1 MANSPTIASQTIA
14 EAVENSLN
22 AFNIISR
29 KTLEAVSYDETIKC
43 KIIDI
48 TNRDLGEYRVTDGVS
63 TYTAYSDNTDY
74 YNGCLVWV
82 TVPQGNY
89 SNQKLITG
97 KYIESDNSEP
107 YTYVSPLDS
116 FIDLTSNLIEPG
128 AVQETGLVANGVNIG
143 KPKEIELWSIQ
154 GRQLVGYERLAI
166 QGSFKSALKALNVK
180 YGTYGLRLDIF
191 GREMGTPQTSNDR
204 TVYSIE
210 LNTNDFF
217 GDPYNFE
224 TFYPQVKVVDISMIK
239 CIDSMVLTAY
249 QGQNFYVS
257 ENHPLTYSGAQ
268 IENTD
273 LSNIWVD
280 SPYISLGYALDKFE
294 TDTVLLY
301 SLDSS
306 TYASFLSEDTK
317 ERLCQALKREN
328 FNSDEEYEDAKI
340 RLKTDDGVI
349 NDTLQLLNKKTM
361 NVRWVHFEEG
371 SDKPTIIGPDLSLIN
386 NNDNSVLPP
395 GAVLHWY
402 HYRLEEGVKDPL
414 AGVYWEEISS
424 DADDEHP
431 YNIFR
436 KTYYP
441 DIELQSEKFKV
452 IIEMPSQEMVA
463 QSIYNSYGD
472 REVFW
477 DTEVDPPVNYYPEG
491 EHLLENETY
500 YEWVNRGLDTLEQKK
515 MEVVTTLGSQ
525 RKLEALEDE
534 IYEEYLAALEEAGLE
549 ATQAEA
555 NSINEVY
562 RKKMMNVKLS
572 LEEKRDIYVN
582 LYNGILKALSGVI
595 YYYSDIL
602 EFTNEDQLPNM
613 KTFDLIRGLQLT
625 VDDDYHGNY
634 RIYNEEGQILSKKE
648 SQKKRTITA
657 NWTSI
662 VTGDRGLDGI
672 ERIEWHIPVDNTMI
686 EYPAEGI
693 EYSAYDEYPIETQ
706 IDYDLIRSR
715 LRTYNKEQNTYEPV
729 PTSATN
735 WERTKKYYIKN
746 TTTYSPPAPEQP
758 EFLIV
763 RAGRTFE
770 GHEPGTEEPS
780 SSGQV
785 FRIKEFYNQT
795 LVNNTIRCVV
805 WKNNRK
811 YEAEL
816 PLTFGPVGTNGTD
829 YTFELEIANKV
840 QALTAGQ
847 SRPESSVVIIP
858 HLYDYTGQDI
868 IQQYKNKLKY
878 SWWSPTSPTIEIE
891 GTSQKAGDQEYWTSS
906 ESDGS
911 IVLTLPQEVTI
922 EEAQYHI
929 LYAEL
934 TNAVDIG
941 YQNDEGGIQHITLT
955 TFRPIPVRAQ
965 ERYVSIDGAD
975 RVSYNSSGVNPSYY
989 KDPYYIYV
997 YHNKRTIPIEEELD
1011 EEGNHASECPVYWEV
1026 ALGSDTVGAIAGSV
1040 ARKFYP
1046 TLSEQNALIP
1056 PSFFLQDNGK
1066 QVAVNC
1072 CTGTGANKQIL
1083 WTQPLYIYQNSYT
1096 SALLNSWDGKLTVDE
1111 ESGIILSTAVGA
1123 GAKDEK
1129 NRYNGVLMGDLRGV
1143 DQTPTFGL
1151 YGYNEGVQSFGLKID
1166 GTAFIGKSGK
1176 GQINF
1181 DGNSGRISSL
1191 SYNLVPDE
1199 PQGMLIDLDDG
1210 YVDMYGADLQG
1221 VYYTN
1226 GEEGKDY
1233 SIDEVLQYQLSIL
1246 QNEIQSYNNKKQGLN
1261 EWADKVAIQREN
1273 NRINRAQS
1281 KLNQARETIAA
1292 FQEFVD
1298 SGESLNDFQKLKW
1311 LQDHSATHLIN
1322 DDVFTPHYQQS
1333 GSHVRISVTD
1343 PYFIITS
1350 ENEQDLIHIGKDE
1363 YFLQTDDYISE
1374 EDAKEKDPEDG
1385 YGQGFKINLRGKRKD
1400 KNGNIIEDD
1409 PDGFIEGY
1417 NFKLKGVNNGQIESS
1432 ATMKD
1437 SYFELNSSGSPF
1449 LTVHYKNTDKDKI
1462 KILQDK
1468 GLIPYTDYKLDN
1480 SGKKIKDENGND
1492 IIRGVNTEEFIEKD
1506 LILVSKDDFYL
1517 QSWNYIPAEFEVSE
1531 ISGYKTHRVKRP
1543 GSGVLLDLT
1552 GGKLYGHDFE
1562 ISTVDSGENDTE
1574 DDATLNTILSKYAGS
1589 YVRLSSSGDPYFRIH
1604 YQHEGYEKYP
1614 TDDDEAVK
1622 VSQDL
1627 DIINISKSAYTIASK
1642 DFQLP
1647 NKTEKK
1653 PGRGIR
1659 FDLEGDHQLSLTR
1672 NGKANR
1678 GSFIEAYS
1686 FGLDA
1691 YRPGLVQQDPTS
1703 RIRINSAASGL
1714 LDLEALNVTNKGELT
1729 VPTVN
1734 HNYLSLPSHTYTQE
1748 QIWKV
1753 IDERFTN
1760 PTAYEAMLA
1769 VREGDHNYCPI
1780 DKISVLYYD
1789 NPLNIGGLFS
1799 VSWDGKVTMGWLEA
1813 IQGGRIGPFMIR
1825 EKALYSNNGLLANG
1839 QNFYDKNGNP
1849 LTEPDGVFGGKGGV
1863 YLGRDGLSVRDKFV
1877 VYKYP
1882 INKPGTFDKTETH
1895 TLKFPIGVDSE
1906 TGEIKY
1912 QEPYI
1917 YDFVETSYYSDEEKK
1932 QYFEDLNGGVYD
1944 QLFRTVNDN
1953 NYLLQNLSF
1962 YLNGNSVLNGKTAI
1976 NGNTYIMGHLQ
1987 IGEPAN
1993 LIGETMDKTNNSTV
2007 IYANTAVYGIF
2018 RTTGKTYVGAV
2029 DAKWHTEGQALRDTA
2044 RDDRKA
2050 LDIGRN
2056 AKNPDLGFYVYRNSY
2071 IAGYLKVAG
2080 SMVVGDANAAELANT
2095 YTKKKYDEVDLH
2107 GDFTAYVINSKF
2119 YGDVEVAAGFVA
2131 GSLKTDGIASP
2142 SSYKFPEVPT
2152 RGGEGTAPG
2161 SGIQAKYIFLG
2172 RNPTAAEVKGH
2183 KDVQSNLEIYAN
2195 TEQWGS
2201 FIAGRQGEKIE
2212 LYACSDYANSRDSVH
2227 SAHLIMN
2234 NEGIKIRTYKDK
2246 PFELLTNGGNVTIDG
2261 RETSGTGATVGGS
2274 IFIYGGTGAQKD
2286 ILLSAGDDF
2295 IKFEGYNDG
2304 ALGKRSKLIIKSTGS
2319 FSLTIKGAAGDST
2332 FNIDSSG
2339 MKIKLENSL
2348 DFSITATQNGVT
2360 NEFSVSQD
2368 RISLK
2373 RGSDDEFSMSTSG
2386 TIIRT
2391 KSADFSI
2398 TAGSGTNVNRF
2409 VMNSSGIEITSFA
2422 ASFSLTAGDNRFVMG
2437 DSGITL
2443 TTTAA
2448 NLSLIAGKNQFTMS
2462 DSGITLATTAA
2473 NFSLTAGEN
2482 QFTMNDSGITIK
2494 ASAGPSATFNASG
2507 IRLDLGNGDGLS
2519 LTKTNFS
2526 LKAGNASLTGTPD
2539 GGEDGKGQFVL
2550 SGTTRIQGNIYA
2562 DNLNYTPEGKLQ
2574 MGNTPPTPTLGQPG
2588 TFTAGPD
2595 GIGIGGWILNKYTL
2609 ENESHTIGLDPEEAR
2624 IWFNGQSSDYVDG
2637 AGKGSGAVGIRIHS
2651 ANAVGI
2657 SGPNGIYINTEENS
2671 YQGNS
2676 GLTVQKDHI
2685 SLSSPTVL
2693 NSSGKYLYLG
2703 ALPSGGTPSGGSST
2717 AYHLKY
2723 DGTALLKGLKI
2734 GSAME
2739 FKEDGT
2745 VIAQTLK
2752 GYGTG
2757 GSVGNL
2763 KIEANELTLD
2773 SKGMH
2778 VKYNGNDILTADN
2791 TEFTILRDII
2801 VGDGSTVRNVIM
2813 KKGSLTLSSGN
2824 LKLTSGDIETQG
2836 TISGK
2841 SLYITSDGKS
2851 SSSTKY
2857 LQVTSAGVYINV
2869 SKNNKGWT
2877 NLSSS
2882 LGKLAFADD
2891 IKKKFKLNF
2900 SYRNSSGS
2908 TEYITTL
2915 NSKDIY
2921 TLKSSNSKTIYKM
2934 KSSPKT
2940 IYKAK
2945 TSPTNIYKR
2954 TSTSIPTLYTRSES
2968 GSHYAEGSPTSVYG
2982 YGFHTGSDTTYGGYF
2997 SWDYIDTYY
3006 TSGTTK
3012 YTEYNWN
3019 SASMSSYY
3027 TSASITDVA
3036 ETASITDI
3044 AETASI
3050 TDIADKRKFTWS
3062 LDKTSN
3068 LTTFVNSNGE
3078 INDTIELTNKD
3089 FSNPISLTITSTI
3102 IT

>member
-128 AVQETGLVANGVNIG
+128 AVQETGLVANGVSIG

-191 GREMGTPQTSNDR
+191 GREMGTSQTSNDR

-257 ENHPLTYSGAQ
+257 ENHPLTYSNAQ
-268 IENTD
+268 VENTD

-340 RLKTDDGVI
+340 RLKTDDGII

-361 NVRWVHFEEG
+361 NIRWVHFEEG

-424 DADDEHP
+424 DVDDEHP

-562 RKKMMNVKLS
+562 RKKMMNIKFS

-582 LYNGILKALSGVI
+582 LYNGILKALSGVT

-706 IDYDLIRSR
+706 IDYDLMKSR
-715 LRTYNKEQNTYEPV
+715 LRTYNKEQNIYEPV
-729 PTSATN
+729 PVSATN

-746 TTTYSPPAPEQP
+746 TTTYSPPTPEQP

-770 GHEPGTEEPS
+770 GHESGTEEPS

-795 LVNNTIRCVV
+795 LVNNTIHCVV

-816 PLTFGPVGTNGTD
+816 SLTFGPVGTNGTD

-878 SWWSPTSPTIEIE
+878 SWWSPTSSTIEIE
-891 GTSQKAGDQEYWTSS
+891 GTSQKAGKQEYWTSS
-906 ESDGS
+906 EPDGS
-911 IVLTLPQEVTI
+911 IVLTLPQDVTI

-941 YQNDEGGIQHITLT
+941 YQNDEGGTQHITLT

-989 KDPYYIYV
+989 KDPYHIYV
-997 YHNKRTIPIEEELD
+997 YYNKRTVPIEEELD

-1026 ALGSDTVGAIAGSV
+1026 ALGSDTIGAIAGSV

-1221 VYYTN
+1221 VHYTN

-1233 SIDEVLQYQLSIL
+1233 SIDEVLQYQLGIL
-1246 QNEIQSYNNKKQGLN
+1246 QNEIQSYNNKKQKLN

-1281 KLNQARETIAA
+1281 KLDQARETIAA

-1298 SGESLNDFQKLKW
+1298 SGKSLNDFQKLKW

-1374 EDAKEKDPEDG
+1374 EDAKEKDPENG

-1449 LTVHYKNTDKDKI
+1449 LTVHYKNTDENKI
-1462 KILQDK
+1462 KILRDK
-1468 GLIPYTDYKLDN
+1468 GLLPYIEDFDGTIIQQRDSNGRIIGTPQANAIYKNDN
-1480 SGKKIKDENGND
+1480 REN
-1492 IIRGVNTEEFIEKD
+1492 VLEKD
-1506 LILVSKDDFYL
+1506 LIRISKDDFYL
-1517 QSWNYIPAEFEVSE
+1517 QSWNYIPAKFAVSE
-1531 ISGYKTHRVKRP
+1531 ISGYESHKVERP

-1574 DDATLNTILSKYAGS
+1574 DNSTLGTILSKYAGS
-1589 YVRLSSSGDPYFRIH
+1589 YVRLSSNGDPYFRIH

-1622 VSQDL
+1622 VSYDL

-1672 NGKANR
+1672 YGKANK

-1734 HNYLSLPSHTYTQE
+1734 HNYLSLPSHTYTQD
-1748 QIWKV
+1748 QIWKA

-1760 PTAYEAMLA
+1760 PEAYEAMLA
-1769 VREGDHNYCPI
+1769 VREGDYNYCPI
-1780 DKISVLYYD
+1780 DKIPVLYYD

-1849 LTEPDGVFGGKGGV
+1849 LTEPDGVFGSKGGV

-1917 YDFVETSYYSDEEKK
+1917 YDFVKTSYYSNEEKK

-2152 RGGEGTAPG
+2152 QGGEGTAPG

-2183 KDVQSNLEIYAN
+2183 KDVQSDLEIYAN

-2212 LYACSDYANSRDSVH
+2212 LYAAQDKEDTRDSVH
-2227 SAHLIMN
+2227 SAYLKMN
-2234 NEGIKIRTYKDK
+2234 NEGIFIRTFKNK
-2246 PFELLTNGGNVTIDG
+2246 PFKVDTNGGDITFNGNITTANGDG
-2261 RETSGTGATVGGS
+2261 ETVGGS
-2274 IFIYGGTGAQKD
+2274 IYFYAGKGLDQNNNPKKLYFHASDNPDDEDADYIHFDGFRENQLEGSKLSISATGSFKITVKGTGGNNSTFSIDKD
-2286 ILLSAGDDF
+2286 GMKIELKNSLNFSITGEKNGIKNIFSFDQDKILLSRGEDNKLQMD
-2295 IKFEGYNDG
+2295 KDG
-2304 ALGKRSKLIIKSTGS
+2304 TLLSSTGAK
-2319 FSLTIKGAAGDST
+2319 FD
-2332 FNIDSSG
+2332 
-2339 MKIKLENSL
+2339 
-2348 DFSITATQNGVT
+2348 
-2360 NEFSVSQD
+2360 
-2368 RISLK
+2368 
-2373 RGSDDEFSMSTSG
+2373 
-2386 TIIRT
+2386 
-2391 KSADFSI
+2391 
-2398 TAGSGTNVNRF
+2398 
-2409 VMNSSGIEITSFA
+2409 
-2422 ASFSLTAGDNRFVMG
+2422 
-2437 DSGITL
+2437 
-2443 TTTAA
+2443 
-2448 NLSLIAGKNQFTMS
+2448 
-2462 DSGITLATTAA
+2462 
-2473 NFSLTAGEN
+2473 LTAGEDKFYMDKDQIYLQRGTAN
-2482 QFTMNDSGITIK
+2482 KITLNKDGTTIFSTGANFDLTAGSNKFSMNKTQILITS
-2494 ASAGPSATFNASG
+2494 AAGPTATFDASG
-2507 IRLDLGNGDGLS
+2507 IALKTNGTPNAFLILNTTQAQMGIDTSTITAQVYNGNNSIVLAGRTDINGDCHV
-2519 LTKTNFS
+2519 N
-2526 LKAGNASLTGTPD
+2526 
-2539 GGEDGKGQFVL
+2539 
-2550 SGTTRIQGNIYA
+2550 GNIYA
-2562 DNLNYTPEGKLQ
+2562 NNLKVGDNGQVQMGQFDLPEGAFPSGF
-2574 MGNTPPTPTLGQPG
+2574 MGGIDGNAFGNWHVKGSNWETLSGS
-2588 TFTAGPD
+2588 F
-2595 GIGIGGWILNKYTL
+2595 ILDA
-2609 ENESHTIGLDPEEAR
+2609 ENDAIKWKTGDFIDAS
-2624 IWFNGQSSDYVDG
+2624 G
-2637 AGKGSGAVGIRIHS
+2637 AGTDGTSTGITIS
-2651 ANAVGI
+2651 SPNAVSLVFKNGVFIYPSDKSLGNAGVTI
-2657 SGPNGIYINTEENS
+2657 SDSRIVLHEITISNETLYFGTGP
-2671 YQGNS
+2671 
-2676 GLTVQKDHI
+2676 
-2685 SLSSPTVL
+2685 SSSSNPT
-2693 NSSGKYLYLG
+2693 
-2703 ALPSGGTPSGGSST
+2703 GGSYYIQ
-2717 AYHLKY
+2717 A
-2723 DGTALLKGLKI
+2723 DGTAVLKGLKI
-2734 GSAME
+2734 PADGDGLTVYSITSPTSKNYIEFGSNIYVSAGIRFNE
-2739 FKEDGT
+2739 N
-2745 VIAQTLK
+2745 
-2752 GYGTG
+2752 
-2757 GSVGNL
+2757 GNL
-2763 KIEANELTLD
+2763 NI
-2773 SKGMH
+2773 
-2778 VKYNGNDILTADN
+2778 DN
-2791 TEFTILRDII
+2791 
-2801 VGDGSTVRNVIM
+2801 
-2813 KKGSLTLSSGN
+2813 SGN
-2824 LKLTSGDIETQG
+2824 AVLNDLEIGVGRNRVAE
-2836 TISGK
+2836 ISSTGSIYGK
-2841 SLYITSDGKS
+2841 NLYITSNGQS
-2851 SSSTKY
+2851 SGTDYFS
-2857 LQVTSAGVYINV
+2857 VTSDSVTV
-2869 SKNNKGWT
+2869 PDDK
-2877 NLSSS
+2877 LSYNFTDSNGESRS
-2882 LGKLAFADD
+2882 LGDLGALAFEND
-2891 IKKKFKLNF
+2891 IKKKFNVSDSGTETVSI
-2900 SYRNSSGS
+2900 SYDVSFDEYDDWFQGLGNMNYTSVTIPAEEVTTPIYNSFGYYLVAYHYVSNGYNKVAIVNAGSNPNWDDYSGHA
-2908 TEYITTL
+2908 Y
-2915 NSKDIY
+2915 NSWWV
-2921 TLKSSNSKTIYKM
+2921 SG
-2934 KSSPKT
+2934 
-2940 IYKAK
+2940 
-2945 TSPTNIYKR
+2945 
-2954 TSTSIPTLYTRSES
+2954 YTRSSNEATN
-2968 GSHYAEGSPTSVYG
+2968 Y
-2982 YGFHTGSDTTYGGYF
+2982 YGG
-2997 SWDYIDTYY
+2997 
-3006 TSGTTK
+3006 GTK
-3012 YTEYNWN
+3012 YITASVNGTNYGSFDTSIDWNYNMTSN
-3019 SASMSSYY
+3019 EVTFGPGTSDDIDLSDEIESS
-3027 TSASITDVA
+3027 SITLS
-3036 ETASITDI
+3036 ES
-3044 AETASI
+3044 
-3050 TDIADKRKFTWS
+3050 
-3062 LDKTSN
+3062 
-3068 LTTFVNSNGE
+3068 
-3078 INDTIELTNKD
+3078 
-3089 FSNPISLTITSTI
+3089 
-3102 IT
+3102 